1 MIEIN
6 RHILPNGL
14 RVVHNRN
21 AATQMATVN
30 LLYRVGSK
38 NEDADSTG
46 LAHLLEHLMFG
57 GSENAPDFD
66 RKLQNAGGECNAW
79 TNSDITNYYETVP
92 SYNIETALW
101 LESDRM
107 QNLLLTDKS
116 LEVQRSVVME
126 EFKQRCLNTP
136 YGDSGHHWRK
146 IAYKEHPYRWPVIGE
161 KLEHIE
167 NVTAERVRSFY
178 RSFYSP
184 DNAILSIVGNMG
196 ADEAFRLAEKWFGDI
211 PASGFV
217 HPALPVEPVQTEA
230 RSLRVAKD
238 VPHDMLVR
246 IYHMCDRM
254 HADYQTCD
262 LLSDVLSNGRSSRFY
277 RNILMRGNLVSSV
290 DASITGDID
299 AGVLIVKAHLLPGVG
314 YKAVEGAID
323 AEIDAVLS
331 GKVDAW
337 EIEKNVN
344 RFESNAL
351 FTNINNDDRAANLGY
366 YEALGDV
373 EMINSE
379 VGRYRQITPKKLAE
393 VAAAV
398 LRPENCTTLYYESNR
413 K

>member
-14 RVVHNRN
+14 SVVHNRN
-21 AATQMATVN
+21 AATQMAAVN

-146 IAYKEHPYRWPVIGE
+146 VAYKVHPYRWPVIGE

-167 NVTAERVRSFY
+167 NVTAERVRRQCHTF
-178 RSFYSP
+178 
-184 DNAILSIVGNMG
+184 
-196 ADEAFRLAEKWFGDI
+196 
-211 PASGFV
+211 
-217 HPALPVEPVQTEA
+217 H
-230 RSLRVAKD
+230 
-238 VPHDMLVR
+238 
-246 IYHMCDRM
+246 
-254 HADYQTCD
+254 
-262 LLSDVLSNGRSSRFY
+262 SRQY
-277 RNILMRGNLVSSV
+277 GCR
-290 DASITGDID
+290 
-299 AGVLIVKAHLLPGVG
+299 
-314 YKAVEGAID
+314 
-323 AEIDAVLS
+323 
-331 GKVDAW
+331 
-337 EIEKNVN
+337 
-344 RFESNAL
+344 
-351 FTNINNDDRAANLGY
+351 
-366 YEALGDV
+366 
-373 EMINSE
+373 
-379 VGRYRQITPKKLAE
+379 
-393 VAAAV
+393 
-398 LRPENCTTLYYESNR
+398 
-413 K
+413 